1 MKYLVTGGAGFIGTA
16 LTKKLVDG
24 GHEVTVLDDF
34 SRGTRK
40 VIAGTR
46 VVDGSVCDNLDSAFG
61 GGIDTVIHLAYIQGT
76 KNFYSKPR
84 QVIDVAL
91 HGMLNLLDACERHGV
106 RDFFLASSSEVYNNP
121 PVVPTPETVPCMIPD
136 ALNHRF
142 SYGGGKLACEILL
155 NAHSDAFRRAVI
167 FRPHNVYGPDMGQ
180 DHVIPEFCLR
190 MNKEDG
196 VLLFPIQGTGEETRS
211 FCYIS
216 DFTDQLIL
224 LLDKAP
230 DGTSIWHLGTMD
242 ERTVAEVAHQ
252 VAKCYGREIKI
263 VPGKLTVGSP
273 VRRVPDTAKIQALGY
288 KPKVGF
294 AEGVAATAAWY
305 R

>member
-16 LTKKLVDG
+16 LTKKLVAG
-24 GHEVTVLDDF
+24 GHQVTVLDDF

-40 VIAGTR
+40 VLDAVR
-46 VVDGSVCDNLDSAFG
+46 VVDGSVCDNLDRAFG
-61 GGIDTVIHLAYIQGT
+61 DGVDTVIHLAYVQGT
-76 KNFYSKPR
+76 RNFYSRPR

-136 ALNHRF
+136 TLNPRF

-155 NAHSDAFRRAVI
+155 SAHSDSFRRAVI
-167 FRPHNVYGPDMGQ
+167 FRPHNIYGPDMGN

-190 MNKEDG
+190 MNKEHPDG
-196 VLLFPIQGTGEETRS
+196 VIPFPVQGTGEETRS

-216 DFTDQLIL
+216 DFTDQLTL

-230 DGTSIWHLGTMD
+230 EGTSVWHLGTMD
-242 ERTVAEVAHQ
+242 ERTVAEVARQ

-263 VPGKLTVGSP
+263 VPGKLAAGSP
-273 VRRVPDTAKIQALGY
+273 VRRVPDTAKIQGLGY
-288 KPKVGF
+288 KPRSRF
-294 AEGVAATAAWY
+294 